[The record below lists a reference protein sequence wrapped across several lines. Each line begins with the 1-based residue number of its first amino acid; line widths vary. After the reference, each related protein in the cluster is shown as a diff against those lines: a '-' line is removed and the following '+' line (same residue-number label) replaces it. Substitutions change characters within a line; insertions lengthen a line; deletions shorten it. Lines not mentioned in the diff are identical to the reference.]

1 MNPHGSATDPGA
13 TAWLRSAPPH
23 RPPRLRGRQA
33 RVSLAV
39 LVLVALLIPAVYL
52 LARQWSTTGGAATDT
67 ATERTAVAYARPAT
81 KLLAA
86 LVDVQYAAARSAA
99 TDPAGVRAAVDEVNA
114 VDRQSNDPLQ
124 LRQRWTELAHEVD
137 RALNQNPTGADAL
150 RTYAVPVAL
159 TAALLNR
166 IADSSR
172 ITRDPA
178 PGSYQLT
185 QVALRG
191 LPDVIVNAGQVSA
204 LAALTRGSD
213 ARLVVA
219 QDRLTRA
226 AGDVSTG
233 LRAGTEPGADY
244 VVGLNLLGPLDE
256 FTAAADA
263 LNQTAAAL
271 DAPGSGARERIDG
284 ANTLVKTKALGLSTA
299 VLTAFDSQLTAHAD
313 GIAGQRRLLVLAAL
327 VVALAAAGLL
337 WLQVYRAP
345 APDTGRPG
353 EDTRGRHG
361 YPADG
366 QQAGPEGPPRI
377 PDLVDARELLP
388 RQLAR

>member
-1 MNPHGSATDPGA
+1 
-13 TAWLRSAPPH
+13 
-23 RPPRLRGRQA
+23 
-33 RVSLAV
+33 
-39 LVLVALLIPAVYL
+39 
-52 LARQWSTTGGAATDT
+52 
-67 ATERTAVAYARPAT
+67 
-81 KLLAA
+81 
-86 LVDVQYAAARSAA
+86 
-99 TDPAGVRAAVDEVNA
+99 
-114 VDRQSNDPLQ
+114 
-124 LRQRWTELAHEVD
+124 
-137 RALNQNPTGADAL
+137 
-150 RTYAVPVAL
+150 
-159 TAALLNR
+159 
-166 IADSSR
+166 
-172 ITRDPA
+172 TRDPA

-256 FTAAADA
+256 
-263 LNQTAAAL
+263 
-271 DAPGSGARERIDG
+271 
-284 ANTLVKTKALGLSTA
+284 
-299 VLTAFDSQLTAHAD
+299 
-313 GIAGQRRLLVLAAL
+313 
-327 VVALAAAGLL
+327 
-337 WLQVYRAP
+337 
-345 APDTGRPG
+345 DTG
-353 EDTRGRHG
+353 GRHG